1 MLMDIAPSM
10 TGKYIAIILAITVP
24 FLILAI
30 LHYFYR
36 YQADKGRSDRLK
48 AVIATLALAG
58 ILISATY
65 FVIEDRRKEELV
77 TLDYRAIL
85 TTNHTSEGVVWIPV
99 SSNSE
104 IQDALR
110 VTKGKGTIVLMETE
124 HGLALRIEYVGNV
137 TVRGSIESFEYFA
150 VWQLTMKRTE
160 RSEWVWAGYDPA
172 PGEVGNVSIK
182 IEVWRDSKCS
192 SVSEEVGTY
201 LVEGW
206 DEYSFAYSE
215 TDC

>member
-1 MLMDIAPSM
+1 MLMEISPNM
-10 TGKYIAIILAITVP
+10 TGMYIAIILAITVP

-36 YQADKGRSDRLK
+36 YRADKVRSDRLMT
-48 AVIATLALAG
+48 VIATLALAG

-77 TLDYRAIL
+77 TLDYRAVL
-85 TTNHTSEGVVWIPV
+85 TTKNTSEGVVWVPV
-99 SSNSE
+99 SANSE

-124 HGLALRIEYVGNV
+124 HGLALRIEYEGDV

-150 VWQLTMKRTE
+150 VWQLTMKRTDWDD
-160 RSEWVWAGYDPA
+160 RTWAGFDPA

-182 IEVWRDSKCS
+182 IEVWRDSLYS
-192 SVSEEVGTY
+192 RVGEGVNAY

-206 DEYSFAYSE
+206 DEYSCVHWERS
-215 TDC
+215 